1 MVNLFHART
10 SCDGCSDCA
19 RGRNNPRYA
28 GARNGGR
35 ISLVDRNPQGAT
47 ETSLPA
53 TARCNAAN
61 PTSEKPK
68 FGRGSAQG
76 KSKLREPASAEINCR
91 PRHNMAM
98 LRPLRSSLTS
108 SLQPIPYQRLVRAL
122 VLKPLKP
129 TLNVSINSRPSPKA
143 STVWLRLTPYRPAV
157 RSAS

>member
-1 MVNLFHART
+1 MDENFNLTRDQILSKKFTPNVKGYDPDEVDDFLDLIELRPRRLLPPRVVEESPCSHI
-10 SCDGCSDCA
+10 CDGRSDCA
-19 RGRNNPRYA
+19 RGRNNPGYA

-53 TARCNAAN
+53 IARCNAAN

-91 PRHNMAM
+91 PRHNMA
-98 LRPLRSSLTS
+98 
-108 SLQPIPYQRLVRAL
+108 
-122 VLKPLKP
+122 
-129 TLNVSINSRPSPKA
+129 
-143 STVWLRLTPYRPAV
+143 YRV
-157 RSAS
+157 GTH